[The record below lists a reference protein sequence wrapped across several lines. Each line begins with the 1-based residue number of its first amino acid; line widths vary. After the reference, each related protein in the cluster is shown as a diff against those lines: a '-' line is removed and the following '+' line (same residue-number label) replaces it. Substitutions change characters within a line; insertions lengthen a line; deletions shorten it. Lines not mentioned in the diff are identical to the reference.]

1 MSVTRTYV
9 YLTALGVILAIAAW
23 PFGIHNIVFLFWN
36 LLLLGLL
43 ALDAFLTPSA
53 KVLTA
58 SRESGQKL
66 YFKTENDVSFFVRNT
81 HKKYPLKV
89 EGKDESLRHFTVA
102 DDYFDELSHTILPG
116 KEQEFTYTVIPA
128 KRGSFD
134 TKNVYLRFRGI
145 LGLCVKHATIPC
157 PATRKV
163 YPNVRDLSKYR
174 LMMQKNRLLPKG
186 DKSLRQYGAGSDFES
201 LRTYVEGDD
210 YRKINWAATARENK
224 LMVNQYQLE
233 RDQPVYILL
242 DIGRPMSYSVNGFKK
257 LDYAINAALVLGDI
271 VNQQG
276 DKAGLLVFDS
286 KVQSHIAPGQGA
298 LHRNL
303 LMETLYNV
311 SDNRQTADYE
321 GAFQTLC
328 EKQKRRSLVFIFT
341 DFEILEEAEELLM
354 HIAILKRRHMPIVV
368 FMENESLLNMANASD
383 SKRAYDKML
392 KQTAIEFHDER
403 KKILRKLNIM
413 GIPSVESRAEHFTVS
428 AVNRYLQAR
437 RA

>member
-1 MSVTRTYV
+1 MSVTRNYV
-9 YLTALGVILAIAAW
+9 YLTAFGVILTIAVW
-23 PFGIHNIVFLFWN
+23 PFGMHNIMFLFWN

-58 SRESGQKL
+58 QHSDEQKL
-66 YFKTENDVSFFVRNT
+66 YFKTENDITFFVRNT
-81 HKKYPLKV
+81 HKKHALKV
-89 EGKDESLRHFTVA
+89 QGKAESLRHFTIV
-102 DDYFDELSHTILPG
+102 DCDLPHTIAPG
-116 KEQEFTYTVIPA
+116 KNQEFTYTVIPA
-128 KRGSFD
+128 KRGSFG

-145 LGLCVKHATIPC
+145 LGLCVKHSTIPC
-157 PATRKV
+157 PATLKV
-163 YPNVRDLSKYR
+163 YPNVRDLSKYH

-186 DKSLRQYGAGSDFES
+186 DKALRQYGAGSDFES

-257 LDYAINAALVLGDI
+257 LDYAINAALVLSDI
-271 VNQQG
+271 VNKQG

-286 KVQSHIAPGQGA
+286 KVQSHISPGQGA

-303 LMETLYNV
+303 MMETLYHV

-341 DFEILEEAEELLM
+341 DFEILEEAEELLT
-354 HIAILKRRHMPIVV
+354 HIAILKRRHMPVVV
-368 FMENESLLNMANASD
+368 FMENESLLAMTNAPD
-383 SKRAYDKML
+383 SKRAYDRML
-392 KQTAIEFHDER
+392 KQTAIEFYEER
-403 KKILRKLNIM
+403 KKILRRLNIM
-413 GIPSVESRAEHFTVS
+413 GIPSVESKAEHFTLS

-437 RA
+437 RS

>member
-1 MSVTRTYV
+1 MSITKTYV
-9 YLTALGVILAIAAW
+9 FLTSLGVILTIAAW
-23 PFGIHNIVFLFWN
+23 PFGMHNIVFLFWN

-43 ALDAFLTPSA
+43 ALDAFMTPSA

-58 SRESGQKL
+58 RRESEQKL
-66 YFKTENDVSFFVRNT
+66 YFKTDNDVSFFVRNT
-81 HKKYPLKV
+81 HKKHVLKV
-89 EGKDESLRHFTVA
+89 QGKDESLRHFTVVDGDLNHKIA
-102 DDYFDELSHTILPG
+102 PG
-116 KEQEFTYTVIPA
+116 KEQEFTYTVFPA

-134 TKNVYLRFRGI
+134 SKNVYLRFRGI
-145 LGLCVKHATIPC
+145 LGLCVKHVTIHC
-157 PATRKV
+157 PATHKV

-201 LRTYVEGDD
+201 LRAYVEGDD
-210 YRKINWAATARENK
+210 YRKINWVATARENK
-224 LMVNQYQLE
+224 LMVNQYQIE

-286 KVQSHIAPGQGA
+286 KVQAHISPGQGA

-311 SDNRQTADYE
+311 ADNRQTADYE

-368 FMENESLLNMANASD
+368 FMENESLLAMTNAPD
-383 SKRAYDKML
+383 SRRAYDRML
-392 KQTAIEFHDER
+392 KQTAIEFHEER

-413 GIPSVESRAEHFTVS
+413 GIPSVESKAEHFTVS

-437 RA
+437 RT

>member
-1 MSVTRTYV
+1 MSVTRNYV
-9 YLTALGVILAIAAW
+9 YLTALGVILTIAAW
-23 PFGIHNIVFLFWN
+23 PFGIHDIVFLFWN

-43 ALDAFLTPSA
+43 ALDAFLTPPA
-53 KVLTA
+53 KVLTVR
-58 SRESGQKL
+58 REAEQKL
-66 YFKTENDVSFFVRNT
+66 YFKTENDITFFVRNT
-81 HKKYPLKV
+81 NKKHTLRV
-89 EGKDESLRHFTVA
+89 QAKDESLRHFTVV
-102 DDYFDELSHTILPG
+102 DDDLTHKINPG
-116 KEQEFTYTVIPA
+116 KEQEFTYAVTTA
-128 KRGSFD
+128 KRGSFY

-145 LGLCVKHATIPC
+145 LGLCVKHVTLPC
-157 PATRKV
+157 PTTHKV

-210 YRKINWAATARENK
+210 YRKINWTATARENK

-242 DIGRPMSYSVNGFKK
+242 DIGRPMSYSVNGYKK

-286 KVQSHIAPGQGA
+286 KVQSHVSPGQGA

-311 SDNRQTADYE
+311 EDNRQTADYE

-368 FMENESLLNMANASD
+368 FMENESLSAMTNAQD

-392 KQTAIEFHDER
+392 KQTALEFYEER

-413 GIPSVESRAEHFTVS
+413 GIPSVESKAEHFTVS

-437 RA
+437 RQ